1 MASSTA
7 PAGTRPPGDSDCPP
21 PRRELSASGSAAG
34 CPSVGPSVGSSSA
47 SSSGAA
53 SSAASASISF
63 SVDPAATSAAGPRN
77 PVEISF
83 AEISP
88 RFTMHTYN
96 LLRWNCNNFSNEVT
110 QFLVGKE
117 IPSHILSLPD
127 DVMNT
132 PLGQQLMPFLNMMEA
147 QMRTASEQGVGQ
159 GGMHQWTPPSG
170 REGVHSLAPATAVE
184 YATGSTATAEEAAPS
199 AFAPT
204 PETLKTPF
212 AETGPNVMRGSS
224 SYLP

>member
-1 MASSTA
+1 
-7 PAGTRPPGDSDCPP
+7 
-21 PRRELSASGSAAG
+21 
-34 CPSVGPSVGSSSA
+34 
-47 SSSGAA
+47 
-53 SSAASASISF
+53 
-63 SVDPAATSAAGPRN
+63 
-77 PVEISF
+77 
-83 AEISP
+83 
-88 RFTMHTYN
+88 MHTYN

-170 REGVHSLAPATAVE
+170 REGVHSLAPATAIE
-184 YATGSTATAEEAAPS
+184 YATGSTATAEEAV
-199 AFAPT
+199 PT
-204 PETLKTPF
+204 PPPVPEKAAEAAKVDAAEAAKARIETAMRAEFDRIMAEGGKTPNEAA
-212 AETGPNVMRGSS
+212 AEALEIIRARAGKLDS
-224 SYLP
+224 

>member
-1 MASSTA
+1 MQVIPMGETHI
-7 PAGTRPPGDSDCPP
+7 PE
-21 PRRELSASGSAAG
+21 ELLQE
-34 CPSVGPSVGSSSA
+34 
-47 SSSGAA
+47 
-53 SSAASASISF
+53 F
-63 SVDPAATSAAGPRN
+63 L
-77 PVEISF
+77 

-184 YATGSTATAEEAAPS
+184 YATGSTATAEEAV
-199 AFAPT
+199 PT
-204 PETLKTPF
+204 PPPVPEKAADAAAKVDAAKVDAAAEAAKARIETAMRAEFDRIMAEGGKTPNEAA
-212 AETGPNVMRGSS
+212 AEALEIIRARAGKLGS
-224 SYLP
+224 